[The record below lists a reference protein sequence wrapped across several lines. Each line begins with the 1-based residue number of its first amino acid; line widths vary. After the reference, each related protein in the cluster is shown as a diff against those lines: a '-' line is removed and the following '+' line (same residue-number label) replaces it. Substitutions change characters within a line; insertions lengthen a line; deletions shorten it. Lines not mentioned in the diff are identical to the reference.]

1 MMNDVYTNDVYVVYD
16 VEDNTIICIC
26 RSKEI
31 AYREV
36 QEYLAFLDSDSEFN
50 NELSDIKDY
59 VISKDI
65 NFFGEYVQ
73 ILEKPFYF

>member
-1 MMNDVYTNDVYVVYD
+1 MNDVYVVYD
-16 VEDNTIICIC
+16 VEDDDIICIC

-36 QEYLAFLDSDSEFN
+36 REYLAFLLSDSKFN
-50 NELSDIKDY
+50 NELNDLKDY
-59 VISKDI
+59 VTSSDI

-73 ILEKPFYF
+73 ILEKPYYFS